1 MRMVKSVVALLLA
14 MVMLAIFLA
23 ASMADEGTRP
33 AASQLGLATGT
44 DLEIKD
50 FAISPTTLAPR
61 QPMTLTAVARNSGTT
76 QVPGRRIRFYVNPT
90 ERPPTS
96 QTPPLKEFVV
106 GVPWPPNDE
115 QTVEYAGFSLNLA
128 GCDNVAYVWVDPL
141 QLIAE
146 VDETNNLKEIRFCVN
161 YPGSPPD
168 QPDAYEDDNVCDQAQ
183 PIAADGSPQIRN
195 FSDAADVDWARF
207 DAIQGVTYAIVAAG
221 AGVDA
226 QPNLEIWNSCALPPP
241 GAFGSTSRTQF
252 TAPAS
257 ATYYIRL
264 ENDNSTVGSPATTLY
279 ELIIQ
284 AQGGGV
290 GPNPTPT
297 PGPLPAISGVQ
308 PGQGPNDR
316 NTNVTI
322 TGVNFV
328 RPTMVEL
335 CPFESGQCNV
345 RSCGQVLDVS
355 YAAATSELFA
365 IIQANTFAPNTYCV
379 AVTNEGG
386 RAGYLPNAFV
396 VQPGAPD
403 PRRVFPGQAYADR
416 PADIIIYGYNF
427 HPDLQFSLVNAV
439 ASARIPLG
447 ATAVTPL
454 ENVVIASR
462 TQARAAVPAHLPA
475 GDYHLL
481 AAYPGVSASTLQ
493 DAYTVLAP
501 TEDLFAQPGELWV
514 DPVAPRA
521 GEAARLG
528 IVVHRRGGAQ
538 PASVLVR
545 FARGD
550 GALLGDVAT
559 SLLAPDGEASTE
571 WLAWTPT
578 QSGDYEIVARLDPH
592 NQFTEASE
600 ANNAVTRTVSVLPP
614 AADRLPP
621 RVDALQIGDGRAVVT
636 STQIYLSASATDYPL
651 ENPSGVASL
660 RYVEFEY
667 NPGNRLWI
675 PVQDSN
681 WLAYAQVRQNYRWML
696 SAVSGNHYI
705 QAWAKDQAGN
715 VSTFPYQT
723 GVDYMPPTDRIGRD
737 QTRIYR
743 RTLNAG
749 DNLQVT
755 IHPRSGDPDLY
766 IWPPNWR
773 DGAPPWVSN
782 RAGVADD
789 SLMIAALPVSGIY
802 QIEVYG
808 YSAAEYTIAV
818 QVNGVPALAQ
828 AMSAGGIADEKP
840 TPAAPLVDPNSE
852 PPRNLAS
859 VTPPTSTPTPTMT
872 SSPSPSPTPT
882 LTLTPT
888 STSTPAP
895 TPSGTPT
902 ATVTPTHA
910 TWLYLPIVMRQ

>member
-1 MRMVKSVVALLLA
+1 
-14 MVMLAIFLA
+14 
-23 ASMADEGTRP
+23 
-33 AASQLGLATGT
+33 
-44 DLEIKD
+44 
-50 FAISPTTLAPR
+50 
-61 QPMTLTAVARNSGTT
+61 
-76 QVPGRRIRFYVNPT
+76 
-90 ERPPTS
+90 
-96 QTPPLKEFVV
+96 
-106 GVPWPPNDE
+106 
-115 QTVEYAGFSLNLA
+115 
-128 GCDNVAYVWVDPL
+128 
-141 QLIAE
+141 
-146 VDETNNLKEIRFCVN
+146 
-161 YPGSPPD
+161 
-168 QPDAYEDDNVCDQAQ
+168 VCDQAR
-183 PIAADGSPQIRN
+183 PIATDGNPQIRN
-195 FSDAADVDWARF
+195 FSDAADVDWAKF
-207 DAIQGVTYAIVAAG
+207 DAIEGATYAIVAAG
-221 AGVDA
+221 AGADA

-241 GAFGSTSRTQF
+241 GAFGTMARTQF

-257 ATYYIRL
+257 ATYYVRL
-264 ENDNSTVGSPATTLY
+264 ENDNSTVGSPATTPY
-279 ELIIQ
+279 ELTVQ

-335 CPFESGQCNV
+335 CSFESGQCSV
-345 RSCGQVLDVS
+345 RSCGQVWDVS

-403 PRRVFPGQAYADR
+403 PRRVFPDQAYADR
-416 PADIIIYGYNF
+416 PTDIIIYGYNF
-427 HPDLQFSLVNAV
+427 HPDLQLSLVNA
-439 ASARIPLG
+439 AIAAQNPLG
-447 ATAVTPL
+447 AMDVTPL

-462 TQARAAVPAHLPA
+462 TQARAAVPAQLPA
-475 GDYHLL
+475 GSYRLA
-481 AAYPGVSASTLQ
+481 AAYPGINASILQ

-501 TEDLFAQPGELWV
+501 TEDFFAQPGELWV

-538 PASVLVR
+538 PTSVLVR

-559 SLLAPDGEASTE
+559 PLLAPDGEMSTE
-571 WLAWTPT
+571 WLAWTPA

-592 NQFTEASE
+592 NHFNEASE

-636 STQIYLSASATDYPL
+636 STQIYLNAAATDYPL
-651 ENPSGVASL
+651 ENPSGIASL

-681 WLAYAQVRQNYRWML
+681 WLAYAQAQQNYRWAL
-696 SAVSGNHYI
+696 STVSGNHYI
-705 QAWAKDQAGN
+705 QAWAKDHAGN

-723 GVDYMPPTDRIGRD
+723 GVDYLPPTDRIGRD

-743 RTLNAG
+743 RTLSAG
-749 DNLQVT
+749 DSLQVVVQ
-755 IHPRSGDPDLY
+755 PLSGDPDLY

-782 RAGVADD
+782 RAGIADD
-789 SLMIAALPVSGIY
+789 LLTIASLPVSGIY

-808 YSAAEYTIAV
+808 YSAAEYTIAID
-818 QVNGVPALAQ
+818 VNSASALAK
-828 AMSAGGIADEKP
+828 ATGADAKP
-840 TPAAPLVDPNSE
+840 TPAAPLVDPNNE
-852 PPRNLAS
+852 PPRNLALA
-859 VTPPTSTPTPTMT
+859 TPPTSTPTPTMT
-872 SSPSPSPTPT
+872 SSPSPTPTMTSTWTPTPT
-882 LTLTPT
+882 P
-888 STSTPAP
+888 SS

-902 ATVTPTHA
+902 ATATPTHGA
-910 TWLYLPIVMRQ
+910 RLYLPIVLRQ